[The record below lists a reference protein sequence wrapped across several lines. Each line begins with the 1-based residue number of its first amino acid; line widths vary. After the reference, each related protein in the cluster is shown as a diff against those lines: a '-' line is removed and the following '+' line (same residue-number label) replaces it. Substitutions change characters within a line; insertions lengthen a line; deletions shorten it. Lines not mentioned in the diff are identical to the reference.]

1 MTLHRKKPK
10 MAMAA
15 WRVELYGLRTDDRL
29 WFACYR
35 WHKAVKP

>member
-10 MAMAA
+10 MARA
-15 WRVELYGLRTDDRL
+15 WWRACHRSPFCART